1 MILKTNN
8 TLLVDDMY
16 QEFIRIW
23 CGIKYRNGW
32 KLWLYGFHIF
42 LNLDVKSG
50 LIPVYA
56 LSSSNKIQHRV

>member
-1 MILKTNN
+1 
-8 TLLVDDMY
+8 MY

-23 CGIKYRNGW
+23 WGIKYRNGW
-32 KLWLYGFHIF
+32 KLWLNGFLIF

-56 LSSSNKIQHRV
+56 LSSNKIQHRVTPEVQCL